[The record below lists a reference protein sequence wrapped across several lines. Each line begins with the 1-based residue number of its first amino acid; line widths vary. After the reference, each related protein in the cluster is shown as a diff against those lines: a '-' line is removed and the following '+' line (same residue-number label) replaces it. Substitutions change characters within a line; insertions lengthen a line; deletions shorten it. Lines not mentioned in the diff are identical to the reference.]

1 MNSNRRIYWT
11 LGVLLV
17 LSAAARGFIAGF
29 IELGNDEVYY
39 WTYAKFPD
47 LSHFDHPPMVG
58 WVIQIFTLNLRFDS
72 EFFIRLA
79 SVVLGTASTFLMFL
93 IGKQVKDALTG
104 LYAAILYT
112 TSFYGF
118 ILCSTFILPDTPQ
131 VVFWLL
137 TIYFLARSL
146 PDRDLSRKS
155 RNLLFF
161 AGIAAGFALLSKYHS
176 IFLMTGAFFYM
187 LFYNRKWF
195 GAKET
200 YGAFL
205 AFILMFYPV
214 IFWNISNDFITL
226 KFHGSRVGITETG
239 IQPTYFLTEVVG
251 EFFYNNPV
259 NVLIILFAFIALAR
273 RKDILEKP
281 YQRLILWIS
290 VPMVLLFLG
299 FSLFRSTLP
308 HWTGP
313 AYLGF
318 LVIAAAYLSGV
329 KGRTKRRYLLPW
341 PLVVSLIFSAGVITV
356 AVSQV
361 RSGWIPLKKWKVDDV
376 STDLYGW
383 KQLGE
388 KFAPVATWNE
398 SHLLVAKG
406 SPIFTFRWF
415 PAANFDYYVARR
427 LGKSVY
433 CFGDLER
440 IHKYYWINREHGN
453 LKKGSDAWYIALSDD
468 YEDPAT
474 LYGKDYEFI
483 MPADTLPILR
493 GRDTIRKAFVYRLMQ
508 RKEDLILMP
517 GDTVIRRSPEKK
529 TAIDTAIYLNSQIRS
544 NPIWMKLLEKK
555 AAEQGILL
563 DDMIRR
569 EVDSIIRD
577 QRRLKAGQ
585 FDTLIS
591 VPPSSSGPQF

>member
-1 MNSNRRIYWT
+1 MNFNRRIYWT
-11 LGVLLV
+11 LGFLLFI
-17 LSAAARGFIAGF
+17 SAIARGFIAGF

-58 WVIQIFTLNLRFDS
+58 WVIQIFTMNLRFES

-93 IGKQVKDALTG
+93 IGKQVRDALTG
-104 LYAAILYT
+104 LYAALLYT

-137 TIYFLARSL
+137 TLYFLLRSL
-146 PDRDLSRKS
+146 PDRDLTKKS
-155 RNLLFF
+155 RNFF
-161 AGIAAGFALLSKYHS
+161 FIAGITAGFALLSKYHS
-176 IFLMTGAFFYM
+176 IFLMTGAFLYI
-187 LFYNRKWF
+187 LIYNRKWF
-195 GAKET
+195 RAKET

-205 AFILMFYPV
+205 AFILLFFPV
-214 IFWNISNDFITL
+214 VFWNASNDFITL
-226 KFHGSRVGITETG
+226 KFHGNRVGITETG
-239 IQPTYFLTEVVG
+239 IQPAYFLTEVVG
-251 EFFYNNPV
+251 QFFYNNPV
-259 NVLIILFAFIALAR
+259 NVIIILFAFVALAR
-273 RKDILEKP
+273 KRDILDKS
-281 YQRLILWIS
+281 YQRIILWIS
-290 VPMVLLFLG
+290 LPMVMVFIG

-318 LVIAAAYLSGV
+318 IIIAAAYLSGV
-329 KGRTKRRYLLPW
+329 KERMKRRYLFPW
-341 PLVVSLIFSAGVITV
+341 PIVVSLLFMTGVITV

-361 RSGWIPLKKWKVDDV
+361 RTGWIPLEKWKISDV

-388 KFAPVATWNE
+388 KFTPVAAWNE
-398 SHLLVAKG
+398 SHFLVGKG

-415 PAANFDYYVARR
+415 PAANFDYYVARPIN
-427 LGKSVY
+427 KKVY
-433 CFGDLER
+433 CFGALER
-440 IHKYYWINREHGN
+440 IHKYFWINKERGN
-453 LKKGSDAWYIALSDD
+453 LLKGSDAWYIALSDD
-468 YEDPAT
+468 YEDPVA

-493 GRDTIRKAFVYRLMQ
+493 GKDTIRKAFVFRLIQ
-508 RKEDLILMP
+508 RKEDLILVKS
-517 GDTVIRRSPEKK
+517 DSLAKQERKK
-529 TAIDTAIYLNSQIRS
+529 TAIDTVIYLNSQIRS
-544 NPIWMKLLEKK
+544 NSMWMKILEKK
-555 AAEQGILL
+555 AAEHGILL

-569 EVDSIIRD
+569 EVDSIIKD
-577 QRRLKAGQ
+577 QRRLNAGWI
-585 FDTLIS
+585 DTLIS

>member
-11 LGVLLV
+11 LGILLF
-17 LSAAARGFIAGF
+17 LSAVARGFIAGF

-58 WVIQIFTLNLRFDS
+58 WMIQLFTLNLRFES

-79 SVVLGTASTFLMFL
+79 SVVLGTASTFIMFL
-93 IGKQVKDALTG
+93 IGKQVRDGLTG
-104 LYAAILYT
+104 LYAALLYT

-118 ILCSTFILPDTPQ
+118 ILCGTFILPDTPQ

-137 TIYFLARSL
+137 TLYFLLRAL
-146 PDRDLSRKS
+146 PDRELTKKS
-155 RNLLFF
+155 RNFF
-161 AGIAAGFALLSKYHS
+161 FIAGITAGLALLSKYHS
-176 IFLMTGAFFYM
+176 IFLMTGAFFYI
-187 LFYNRKWF
+187 LIYNRRWF
-195 GAKET
+195 KAKET

-205 AFILMFYPV
+205 AFILLFFPV
-214 IFWNISNDFITL
+214 VFWNASNDFITL
-226 KFHGSRVGITETG
+226 KFHGNRVGITETG
-239 IQPTYFLTEVVG
+239 IQPAYFLTEVVG
-251 EFFYNNPV
+251 QFFYNNPV
-259 NVLIILFAFIALAR
+259 NVIIILFAFVALAR
-273 RKDILEKP
+273 KRDILDKP
-281 YQRLILWIS
+281 YQRIILWIS
-290 VPMVLLFLG
+290 LPMVLVFLG

-318 LVIAAAYLSGV
+318 IIIAAAYLSGV
-329 KGRTKRRYLLPW
+329 KERKKRRYLFPW
-341 PLVVSLIFSAGVITV
+341 PIVVSMLFMTGVITV

-361 RSGWIPLKKWKVDDV
+361 RTGWIPLQKWKMDDV

-388 KFAPVATWNE
+388 KFAPVAAWNE
-398 SHLLVAKG
+398 SHFLVGKG

-415 PAANFDYYVARR
+415 PAANFDYYVARPID
-427 LGKSVY
+427 KKVY
-433 CFGDLER
+433 CFGELER
-440 IHKYYWINREHGN
+440 IHKYFWINKERGN
-453 LKKGSDAWYIALSDD
+453 LLKGTDAWYIALSDD
-468 YEDPAT
+468 YEDPAL

-493 GRDTIRKAFVYRLMQ
+493 GKDTIRKAFVFRLIQ
-508 RKEDLILMP
+508 RKEDLILVRSDTLAKP
-517 GDTVIRRSPEKK
+517 EREKSAVDTVK
-529 TAIDTAIYLNSQIRS
+529 YLNSQIRS
-544 NPIWMKLLEKK
+544 NPMWMNILQKK

-569 EVDSIIRD
+569 EVDSIIKD
-577 QRRLKAGQ
+577 QRRLNAGRI
-585 FDTLIS
+585 DTLIS